1 MFELDGKAIRSL
13 LIERQMTIRELA
25 QRADVTETTAQK
37 VTRGNAKTNARTTGK
52 VANALGVTADKILK
66 KGEYNNEQ

>member
-1 MFELDGKAIRSL
+1 MFELDGSAIRSL

-37 VTRGNAKTNARTTGK
+37 VARGDAKVNARTTGK
-52 VANALGVTADKILK
+52 ISVALGVDAQQILK
-66 KGEYNNEQ
+66 KESDF

>member
-25 QRADVTETTAQK
+25 QRAEVTETTAQK

-52 VANALGVTADKILK
+52 ISAALGVDAQQILK
-66 KGEYNNEQ
+66 KE